1 MVAGVLSYETPMHYP
16 DIDALPFEELNHE
29 VRIRARIYEGHK
41 RTIEN
46 PKNLYEMDQ
55 AIEKLPASYETLRAV
70 TNEWFKRMEKVT

>member
-1 MVAGVLSYETPMHYP
+1 MHFP

-55 AIEKLPASYETLRAV
+55 AIEKLPASYETLRLAV
-70 TNEWFKRMEKVT
+70 REWFKRMGAVA

>member
-1 MVAGVLSYETPMHYP
+1 MTYP
-16 DIDALPFEELNHE
+16 DLDDLPLDELAHE
-29 VRIRARIYEGHK
+29 VQLRARIYEGHK

-55 AIEKLPASYETLRAV
+55 AIEKLPASRETLRAA

>member
-1 MVAGVLSYETPMHYP
+1 MVAGVFSYETPMHFP
-16 DIDALPFEELNHE
+16 DIDALPFEELNNE

-55 AIEKLPASYETLRAV
+55 AIEKLPASRETLRAV

>member
-16 DIDALPFEELNHE
+16 DIDALTFEELNHE

-41 RTIEN
+41 RTIAD

-55 AIEKLPASYETLRAV
+55 AIEKLPASYETLRAA